1 MEYITKE
8 QMKDLKQDV
17 KCLILGWLKDYE
29 VVEDVVS
36 FQEESNK
43 VAEIIAEMIPR
54 WDNFAEE
61 YRDETEEDDRADYL
75 YESEVGKWKEWIKQK
90 KT

>member
-1 MEYITKE
+1 MEYINEKD
-8 QMKDLKQDV
+8 MKDLEQDV

-43 VAEIIAEMIPR
+43 VAKIIAEMIPG
-54 WDNFAEE
+54 WDYFAEE
-61 YRDETEEDDRADYL
+61 YRDETEEYDNSDYEYEVRA
-75 YESEVGKWKEWIKQK
+75 GK
-90 KT
+90 

>member
-43 VAEIIAEMIPR
+43 VAENIAEMIPR

-61 YRDETEEDDRADYL
+61 YRDETEVDDRADYL

>member
-1 MEYITKE
+1 MEYITTE
-8 QMKDLKQDV
+8 QMKDLEQDV

-61 YRDETEEDDRADYL
+61 YRDETEVDDRADYL
-75 YESEVGKWKEWIKQK
+75 YESEVGK
-90 KT
+90 

>member
-1 MEYITKE
+1 MEYINEKD
-8 QMKDLKQDV
+8 MKDLEQDV

-43 VAEIIAEMIPR
+43 VAKIIAEMIPR
-54 WDNFAEE
+54 WDYFAEE
-61 YRDETEEDDRADYL
+61 YRDETEEYDNSDYEYEVRA
-75 YESEVGKWKEWIKQK
+75 GK
-90 KT
+90 

>member
-1 MEYITKE
+1 MEYINEKD
-8 QMKDLKQDV
+8 MKDLEQDV

-43 VAEIIAEMIPR
+43 VAKIIAEMVER
-54 WDNFAEE
+54 WDDFAVQYREATEE
-61 YRDETEEDDRADYL
+61 YDDSDHQ
-75 YESEVGKWKEWIKQK
+75 YELEAGK
-90 KT
+90 

>member
-75 YESEVGKWKEWIKQK
+75 YESEVGKWRRQK

>member
-43 VAEIIAEMIPR
+43 VAENIAEMIPR

-61 YRDETEEDDRADYL
+61 YRDETEVDDRADYL
-75 YESEVGKWKEWIKQK
+75 YESEVGK
-90 KT
+90 

>member
-1 MEYITKE
+1 MEYINEKD
-8 QMKDLKQDV
+8 MKDLEQDV

-43 VAEIIAEMIPR
+43 VAKIIAEMIPR
-54 WDNFAEE
+54 WDKYAKE
-61 YRDETEEDDRADYL
+61 YRDVTQEKDDWDRADDL
-75 YESEVGKWKEWIKQK
+75 YESEVGK
-90 KT
+90 

>member
-1 MEYITKE
+1 MEYINEKD
-8 QMKDLKQDV
+8 MKDLEQDV

-43 VAEIIAEMIPR
+43 VAKIIAEMIPR

-61 YRDETEEDDRADYL
+61 YRDSTEEKDDWDRADYL
-75 YESEVGKWKEWIKQK
+75 YESEVGK
-90 KT
+90 

>member
-1 MEYITKE
+1 MEYINEKD
-8 QMKDLKQDV
+8 MKDLEQDV

-43 VAEIIAEMIPR
+43 VAKTIAEMIPR

-61 YRDETEEDDRADYL
+61 YRDATEEDDRADDL
-75 YESEVGKWKEWIKQK
+75 YESEVGK
-90 KT
+90 

>member
-8 QMKDLKQDV
+8 QMKDLEQDV
-17 KCLILGWLKDYE
+17 KSLILGWLKDYE

-43 VAEIIAEMIPR
+43 VAKIIAEMIPR

-61 YRDETEEDDRADYL
+61 YRDETEVDDRADYL
-75 YESEVGKWKEWIKQK
+75 YESEVGK
-90 KT
+90 

>member
-1 MEYITKE
+1 MEYINEKD
-8 QMKDLKQDV
+8 MKDLEQDV

-43 VAEIIAEMIPR
+43 VAKIIAEMIPR

-61 YRDETEEDDRADYL
+61 YRDETEDKDDWDNADYL
-75 YESEVGKWKEWIKQK
+75 YESEVGK
-90 KT
+90 